1 MGGLRVMDG
10 EALSLALV
18 EGGGEHEGEKLELA
32 LARGEAEE
40 RPEALPLPLGE
51 APAVWL
57 TFADEDHRG
66 VAVGSEGVALPRG
79 VPVCEPD
86 PRADA
91 DVERETDGER
101 EVEGEPLPERE
112 VEGDGENVRE
122 SLNDG
127 SAVMLLTAEA
137 EMPRLPEP
145 LLL

>member
-10 EALSLALV
+10 EALTLALV

-40 RPEALPLPLGE
+40 RPETLPLPLGE

-57 TFADEDHRG
+57 TISDEDHRG
-66 VAVGSEGVALPRG
+66 VAVGSKGVALPRE
-79 VPVCEPD
+79 VPVCKPD

-101 EVEGEPLPERE
+101 EVEGESLPERE
-112 VEGDGENVRE
+112 VEGDGENVE